1 MIASTFIPKK
11 ALILGVSGQDGA
23 LLARLLLD
31 KGYVVFGG
39 TRDAETNSFRNL
51 DRLGIR
57 DRIQTVSVSLMDFR
71 SVIHALSRVAPDEIY
86 NLSGQSSVGLSF
98 NQPVETFESISVA
111 TLNLLEA
118 IRFLN
123 PKIRFYNAGS
133 SECFGNILQP
143 ADETTPMRPRSPYA
157 VAKSAAFWHV
167 ANYREGYGL
176 HCASGILFNHES
188 PLRPARFVTQK
199 VVMAAR
205 RIAQGS
211 QEMLELGDLSIV
223 RDWGWASEYVDAMW
237 RILQHPDPEDFV
249 VATGHSC
256 SLESFVSDIFQQVG
270 LDWRQ
275 YVKFND
281 SFSRPTDLKQSS
293 GNPDKAHRLLGWK
306 ATSTGTEIARKL
318 LAETLE

>member
-1 MIASTFIPKK
+1 MPIFTPKK

-23 LLARLLLD
+23 LLARLLLN

-51 DRLGIR
+51 ERLGIR
-57 DRIQTVSVSLMDFR
+57 DRVQTVSVSLMDFR

-133 SECFGNILQP
+133 SECFGNTLQP
-143 ADETTPMRPRSPYA
+143 AIETTPMQPRSPYA

-205 RIAQGS
+205 RISQGS
-211 QEMLELGDLSIV
+211 QELLELGNLSIV

-249 VATGHSC
+249 IATGYSC

-281 SFSRPTDLKQSS
+281 SFSRPTDLLHSS
-293 GNPDKAHRLLGWK
+293 GNPDKAHRLLGWQ
-306 ATSTGTEIARKL
+306 ATSIGSDIARKL
-318 LAETLE
+318 LAEELD